1 VKIIFVLWSRHVPH
15 DENHHLAMMTR
26 QHLRQAA

>member
-1 VKIIFVLWSRHVPH
+1 VKIIFVLWTRHVGY
-15 DENHHLAMMTR
+15 DENHHLATMAR